1 MRTLFG
7 LEAGN
12 LMDPKKVSYAK
23 TFNWQQG
30 FNIVALGQETFGV
43 EQVMINSGL
52 ANISTLGRTIRG

>member
-12 LMDPKKVSYAK
+12 LMDPTKVSYAK

-30 FNIVALGQETFGV
+30 FAILYVDGKDVSPMPVPIVNNSFVV
-43 EQVMINSGL
+43 EG
-52 ANISTLGRTIRG
+52 TKYTW